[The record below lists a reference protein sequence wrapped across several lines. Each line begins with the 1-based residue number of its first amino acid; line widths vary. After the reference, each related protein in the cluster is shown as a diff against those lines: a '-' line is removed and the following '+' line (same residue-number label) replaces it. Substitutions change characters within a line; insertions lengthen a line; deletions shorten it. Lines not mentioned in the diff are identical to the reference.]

1 MSAPMSDTACNDSQI
16 RTQPQPDCP
25 CCGRPGEPLYAG
37 LRDRLFGTGGH
48 WSLSRCTGRDCG
60 LLWLDP
66 MPLAEDIHKA
76 YGHYYTH
83 AAKSGD
89 GGLLRRLFESAKCGY
104 LANHHGYAD
113 SVGALPRLLGLLPWL
128 YPGRPAELDF
138 SVMWLKAGSRGRLLD
153 VGAGSGWLV
162 EHMNRLG
169 WQAEGLDFDPLT
181 VESARGRGLV
191 FHQGGLP
198 QQGFREAS
206 YDAVTMS
213 HCIEHVHDP
222 QAWLAEARRILRP
235 GGRLALAT
243 PNSESLCHRWF
254 GEHWRGLE
262 PPRHLQ
268 LFTCDSMSAVL
279 RRAGFTRFR
288 IFTSIRDANGS
299 FLASRAL
306 RDSGRFEMAE
316 PTGAIAKIA
325 GRAVQM
331 LEAALKLAAPRIGE
345 ELIVLAER
353 DP

>member
-1 MSAPMSDTACNDSQI
+1 MMQAHSDPANHADIRSQ
-16 RTQPQPDCP
+16 PHPDCP
-25 CCGRPGEPLYAG
+25 CCGERGQPLHPG
-37 LRDRLFGTGGH
+37 LRDSLFGVGGI
-48 WSLSRCTGRDCG
+48 WSISRCVNPGCG

-83 AAKSGD
+83 ATASGAS
-89 GGLLRRLFESAKCGY
+89 GLLRRLFEEAKRGY
-104 LANHHGYAD
+104 LANHHGYTEG
-113 SVGALPRLLGLLPWL
+113 VGAGARLLGLLPWL
-128 YPGRPAELDF
+128 YPGRTAELDF
-138 SVMWLKAGSRGRLLD
+138 SVMWLNAGLRGRLLD

-169 WQAEGLDFDPLT
+169 WQAEGLDFDPRT
-181 VESARGRGLV
+181 VESARSRGLV

-198 QQGFREAS
+198 NAALGES
-206 YDAVTMS
+206 TYDAVTMS

-222 QAWLAEARRILRP
+222 LGWLAEVRRILKP

-254 GEHWRGLE
+254 GECWRGLE

-268 LFTCDSMSAVL
+268 LFTRDALASVL
-279 RRAGFTRFR
+279 RRAGFNRFR
-288 IFTSIRDANGS
+288 ISTSIRDANGS

-306 RDSGRFEMAE
+306 RD
-316 PTGAIAKIA
+316 TGAFDMSLSPGAFAKLE
-325 GRAVQM
+325 GRAVQLFEAM
-331 LEAALKLAAPRIGE
+331 LMLALPRIGE